1 MAARSD
7 PGPSISP
14 YSQSNHIDLTLDD
27 DDNDDNNH
35 YIAPR
40 FAKRPRTD
48 SQDQAPFQA
57 LNSSFSS
64 MTTMMSPYISSS
76 TNSLHTP
83 SPSNNNFKFTPMLN
97 QSAYRPPFARS
108 APHLVLPPIPP
119 SPPSKTTSFQLLPT
133 QQTQIS
139 LSHPSDR
146 QVIDLTGSPSPPPT
160 NIAMRS
166 LPSMLPPDLPP
177 KTPVCIGELTVTA
190 LVLYPVPYLVSQHP
204 GENEWVTVRLQ
215 YEYQAHKPNNRET
228 IHIKSPH
235 SRGPNG
241 ESISGETFGVV
252 EQKVA
257 DSLGP
262 MLGKGLIRLD
272 AKIRKGPASV
282 SPQRMYFWWI
292 LTYALQVPHSSTP
305 NACLYPEGK
314 CSCCRQLSET
324 MQPFSW
330 RTFTIL
336 WHATIGELPLF

>member
-1 MAARSD
+1 MSYILNAQLALAQRSMAARSD

-27 DDNDDNNH
+27 DDNDDNKH

-40 FAKRPRTD
+40 FVKRPRID
-48 SQDQAPFQA
+48 SQDHVPFQA

-64 MTTMMSPYISSS
+64 MTTTTSPYPSI
-76 TNSLHTP
+76 TP
-83 SPSNNNFKFTPMLN
+83 SDNNFKFAPMLN
-97 QSAYRPPFARS
+97 QSAYRPPFVRS
-108 APHLVLPPIPP
+108 APQVPTRTSPIA
-119 SPPSKTTSFQLLPT
+119 TSFQLPPSQRT
-133 QQTQIS
+133 QA
-139 LSHPSDR
+139 PSAPQPSNR
-146 QVIDLTGSPSPPPT
+146 QVIDLTGSPSPPPPS
-160 NIAMRS
+160 IAVRP

-215 YEYQAHKPNNRET
+215 YEYQAQKPKNKET

-235 SRGPNG
+235 TRGPNG
-241 ESISGETFGVV
+241 ENISGENFGVV

-272 AKIRKGPASV
+272 AKIRKGPPNV
-282 SPQRMYFWWI
+282 SLQGIYF
-292 LTYALQVPHSSTP
+292 
-305 NACLYPEGK
+305 C
-314 CSCCRQLSET
+314 
-324 MQPFSW
+324 
-330 RTFTIL
+330 
-336 WHATIGELPLF
+336 

>member
-48 SQDQAPFQA
+48 FQT

-64 MTTMMSPYISSS
+64 MTTTMSPHASLS
-76 TNSLHTP
+76 THSLHAP
-83 SPSNNNFKFTPMLN
+83 SPPTNNLKFAPMLN

-108 APHLVLPPIPP
+108 APHLEISPKIP
-119 SPPSKTTSFQLLPT
+119 SFQLPSS
-133 QQTQIS
+133 QQTQI
-139 LSHPSDR
+139 PSSQPPDR
-146 QVIDLTGSPSPPPT
+146 QVIDLTGSPSPPPNT
-160 NIAMRS
+160 AMRS

-190 LVLYPVPYLVSQHP
+190 LVLYPVPYLVPQHF
-204 GENEWVTVRLQ
+204 GENGWVTVRLQ

-241 ESISGETFGVV
+241 ESIAGETFGVV

-282 SPQRMYFWWI
+282 SPQGIYF
-292 LTYALQVPHSSTP
+292 
-305 NACLYPEGK
+305 
-314 CSCCRQLSET
+314 
-324 MQPFSW
+324 
-330 RTFTIL
+330 
-336 WHATIGELPLF
+336 